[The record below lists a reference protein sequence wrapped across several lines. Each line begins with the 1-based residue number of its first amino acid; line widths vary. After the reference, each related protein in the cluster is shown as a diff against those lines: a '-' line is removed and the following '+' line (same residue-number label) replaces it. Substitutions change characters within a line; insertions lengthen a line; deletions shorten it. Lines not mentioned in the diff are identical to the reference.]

1 MNKTK
6 KSRIKN
12 GAVQYLKKHRFS
24 FLLKKENQVQ
34 FKNNAI
40 LGYIWK
46 NQVLPISLTDKSMK
60 FNKKIKCLI
69 FI

>member
-1 MNKTK
+1 MFITKLELFPLLMNKTK

-40 LGYIWK
+40 LGYI
-46 NQVLPISLTDKSMK
+46 
-60 FNKKIKCLI
+60 
-69 FI
+69 